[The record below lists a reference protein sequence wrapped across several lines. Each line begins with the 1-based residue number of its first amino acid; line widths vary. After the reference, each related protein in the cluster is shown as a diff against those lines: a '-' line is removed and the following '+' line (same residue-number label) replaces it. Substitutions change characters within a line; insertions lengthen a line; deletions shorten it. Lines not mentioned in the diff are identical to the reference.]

1 MNRELLR
8 QKLREK
14 INNKKSNRNQPNLK
28 QLKKTK
34 EEYNNLLK
42 DQRVTPEML
51 NLYTNAFSKYTN
63 NKIPKP
69 NEILDNCKKY
79 KDEYSKYV
87 LNIIKNAK
95 EEKLGITEIKLLLN
109 NEYSEYLTHMLGIPK
124 IPDFLNKL

>member
-51 NLYTNAFSKYTN
+51 NLYTNAFRKYTN

-69 NEILDNCKKY
+69 NEILDNCEKY
-79 KDEYSKYV
+79 KDEYGKYI

-95 EEKLGITEIKLLLN
+95 EEKLGIAEIKLLLN

-124 IPDFLNKL
+124 FPDFLNKL

>member
-51 NLYTNAFSKYTN
+51 NLYTNAFRKYTN

-69 NEILDNCKKY
+69 NEILDNCEKY
-79 KDEYSKYV
+79 KDEYGKYI

-95 EEKLGITEIKLLLN
+95 EEKLGIAEIKLLLN

-124 IPDFLNKL
+124 LPDFLNKL